1 MKKRLF
7 SFISIVVGFVIALAA
22 VEVMAIGWLYLEDG
36 RHTPAAELFERTQ
49 NTYVR
54 DMTRGTGCRF
64 IDTLYPHPYWA
75 FVHHANPPCGI
86 SWANN
91 VGLFGPDFPTVKPT
105 DRYVVMIS
113 GGSVAA
119 YLGGNQKPPYP
130 RYLEEE
136 LNTRYVSPNGKP
148 WLVLDA
154 AAGAWKQP
162 QSFIAFAMYATAV
175 DAHINLSGYNEHYY
189 FQPKMDQRLEGPAAN
204 FLEANPFAADENFG
218 DAAIGWVMGRL
229 AGAMSINPILGK
241 SHAAYLLIR
250 GIEAAAKGKDSFKS
264 SKRTTIPS
272 LFALPKDVQD
282 NPQRLF
288 DVQLD
293 LYQKYFRATEVV
305 AHDNGVKSAYFM
317 QPIPAW
323 GKTLTDDERRV
334 V

>member
-7 SFISIVVGFVIALAA
+7 SFISIVVGFIIALAA

-91 VGLFGPDFPTVKPT
+91 VGLFGPDFPTVKPA

-136 LNTRYVSPNGKP
+136 LNKTASAPTASPGWCWMP
-148 WLVLDA
+148 
-154 AAGAWKQP
+154 P
-162 QSFIAFAMYATAV
+162 
-175 DAHINLSGYNEHYY
+175 
-189 FQPKMDQRLEGPAAN
+189 PA
-204 FLEANPFAADENFG
+204 
-218 DAAIGWVMGRL
+218 
-229 AGAMSINPILGK
+229 
-241 SHAAYLLIR
+241 R
-250 GIEAAAKGKDSFKS
+250 GSNRSRS
-264 SKRTTIPS
+264 SRSRCMPPRS
-272 LFALPKDVQD
+272 MP
-282 NPQRLF
+282 
-288 DVQLD
+288 
-293 LYQKYFRATEVV
+293 
-305 AHDNGVKSAYFM
+305 
-317 QPIPAW
+317 
-323 GKTLTDDERRV
+323 
-334 V
+334 